1 MTDTI
6 LSPFQRK
13 VLDFFSV
20 QKGWFSDRF
29 YLTGGT
35 ALSEFYLRHRLSEDL
50 DFFSEQEFSLLPLQR
65 LIKQLQNVTPTIQ
78 NIEFREFMGIKTFFL
93 SHEKG
98 RLKIDFNYYPFPLL
112 EKGVAFHRLRIDS
125 ALDIAVNKTQTILT
139 QPRSRDFIDAYLACT
154 SFGWKFP
161 DLLSKARQK
170 FDWYVD
176 PLHVASRL
184 LLVKELKDY
193 PKMITKL
200 SEKEWQE
207 FFISEAR
214 KLKPRIFSTP

>member
-1 MTDTI
+1 M
-6 LSPFQRK
+6 
-13 VLDFFSV
+13 LDCFST
-20 QKGWFSDRF
+20 QKGWFLNHF

-35 ALSEFYLRHRLSEDL
+35 ALSEFYLRHRFSEDL

-65 LIKQLQNVTPTIQ
+65 LIKQLQNAMPDIQ
-78 NIEFREFMGIKTFFL
+78 DVEFREFMGIKTFFL
-93 SHEKG
+93 SHGKD
-98 RLKIDFNYYPFPLL
+98 RLKIDFNYYPFPIL
-112 EKGVAFHRLRIDS
+112 EKGVSFHRLRIDS
-125 ALDIAVNKTQTILT
+125 ALDIAVNKTQAILT
-139 QPRSRDFIDAYLACT
+139 QPRSRDFIDVYLACT

-161 DLLSKARQK
+161 DLINKARQK

-193 PKMITKL
+193 PKMAVKV

-207 FFISEAR
+207 FFLSEAE
-214 KLKPRIFSTP
+214 KLKPRIFSTS

>member
-13 VLDFFSV
+13 VLDFFSI
-20 QKGWFSDRF
+20 QKGWFSDHF

-65 LIKQLQNVTPTIQ
+65 LIKQLRNDMPAIQ
-78 NIEFREFMGIKTFFL
+78 DVEFREFMGIKTFFL
-93 SHEKG
+93 SHEKD

-112 EKGVAFHRLRIDS
+112 EKGVSFRQLRIDS
-125 ALDIAVNKTQTILT
+125 ARDIAVNKTQTILT
-139 QPRSRDFIDAYLACT
+139 QPRSRDFIDVYLACT
-154 SFGWKFP
+154 SYGWKFR
-161 DLLSKARQK
+161 DLLNKARQK

-184 LLVKELKDY
+184 LLVRELKDY
-193 PKMITKL
+193 PKMVVKV
-200 SEKEWQE
+200 SEKKWQE